1 MAANL
6 TKCKICGEAY
16 NYCPNCANTH
26 GWRFYADTHEHYQ
39 IHLILDGYK
48 TGLYTKAQA
57 CEMFEGLGI
66 TADSDLSKF
75 LPEISD
81 FIKKI
86 VTVEA
91 EPKEIE
97 KKTVLTKTKKSK
109 LYKDD

>member
-1 MAANL
+1 MANL

-26 GWRFYADTHEHYQ
+26 AWRFYADTHEHYQ
-39 IHLILDGYK
+39 IHMILSGYK
-48 TGLYTKAQA
+48 AGVYTKAQA

-66 TADSDLSKF
+66 TDKSDLSNL

-86 VTVEA
+86 VAVET
-91 EPKEIE
+91 EPKE
-97 KKTVLTKTKKSK
+97 KTVINKSKKSK
-109 LYKDD
+109 LYKEE